1 MPYVEIL
8 TGERQGHFLEVAGN
22 SFFIGRDLVC
32 DLRIDDGR
40 TSRKHCE
47 IFLHQ
52 AAWRLKDL
60 GSSNGTTLNG
70 QKIDDVQLQDG
81 AEIGVGSAKLIFRI
95 SIPAGQ
101 GRATPRGDTPQPGSD
116 AAPGLKTLIA
126 GRSRLISGDA
136 LTGVADGSGADLRC
150 LLDIARTSSAAHT
163 PEAVLKALGKCLV
176 GRLSADRI
184 FIFLGQGL
192 EKLAWSASEGTFADD
207 PASLPVSS
215 TVTDRVFA
223 DNLAVLMSN
232 PESDP
237 EFAAARSIEV
247 NRIVT
252 ALAAPISSGSGLI
265 GVIYADRIGR
275 GRSFSSSDLEL
286 VAAAG
291 LMVAGPLSGAEE
303 LVRIKT
309 ALGDGEML
317 GASQAMLA
325 VKKLIS
331 RSASAEAAVLITGES
346 GTGKELVARGLHAA
360 SGRREAAFEV
370 VNCAALAENLIESE
384 IFGHVKGAFTGASA
398 ERIGRFELADK
409 GTLFLDEIGE
419 LSTGAQA
426 KLLRVLEYGEL
437 SRVGESKVRKVD
449 VRVIAATNRDLDAD
463 VAQKRFRQDLFYRLN
478 VLRISLP
485 LLRQRGPD
493 IEMLLDHFLAAAAA
507 RMGRKVPTLEAAAR
521 DLLLAYSWPGNV
533 REMRNLAERLVI
545 LSGGGTVCP
554 ADLPPEVRGTES
566 SSVAQGEAEALE
578 SVQSSGQLAS
588 LNQVIRQHIL
598 RVLEAVG
605 NNKKK
610 AAEVLGI
617 DRSTLYARL
626 KDYGDE

>member
-1 MPYVEIL
+1 MPYVEIC

-32 DLRIDDGR
+32 DLRIDDDR

-47 IFLHQ
+47 IFLHESS
-52 AAWRLKDL
+52 WRLKDL

-81 AEIGVGSAKLIFRI
+81 AEIGVGSALLIFRI
-95 SIPAGQ
+95 SIPAGK
-101 GRATPRGDTPQPGSD
+101 GRPTPRGDTPQPGSE

-126 GRSRLISGDA
+126 GRSRLISGEA
-136 LTGVADGSGADLRC
+136 LEGVADGSGADLRC
-150 LLDIARTSSAAHT
+150 LLDIARTSSSAHT
-163 PEAVLKALGKCLV
+163 PEAVLEALGKCLV
-176 GRLSADRI
+176 GRLSADRL

-232 PESDP
+232 PKSDP
-237 EFAAARSIEV
+237 QFAAARSIEV

-265 GVIYADRIGR
+265 GVIYADRIGH
-275 GRSFSSSDLEL
+275 GQSFSSSDLEL

-303 LVRIKT
+303 LVRVKT

-317 GASQAMLA
+317 GASEAMLA
-325 VKKLIS
+325 VRELIS
-331 RSASAEAAVLITGES
+331 RAASVDAAVLITGES

-360 SGRREAAFEV
+360 SERREAAFEV

-419 LSTGAQA
+419 LSNGAQA

-463 VAQKRFRQDLFYRLN
+463 VAEKRFRQDLFYRLN

-485 LLRQRGPD
+485 LLRQRGSD
-493 IEMLLDHFLAAAAA
+493 IEMLLDHFLAGAAA
-507 RMGRKVPTLEAAAR
+507 RMGRKEPIVEAAAR

-545 LSGGGTVCP
+545 LSGSGTVSP
-554 ADLPPEVRGTES
+554 TDLPPEVRGTAS
-566 SSVAQGEAEALE
+566 SSVAQGGSEVLE
-578 SVQSSGQLAS
+578 SLQSSGQQAS
-588 LNQVIRQHIL
+588 LNQVIREHIL
-598 RVLEAVG
+598 QVLDSVG

-610 AAEVLGI
+610 GAEVLGI

-626 KDYGDE
+626 KEYGND